1 MAYANEEVRD
11 ARKSWW
17 QLKWNAGKRL
27 PELEALANPE
37 SWGDPTSKD
46 VGGRYSVL
54 SKYLRETYVRCKLQG
69 KVVEGAVKGTR
80 ILAFNTGL
88 LTPGFDEIVAVF
100 RHGGNDKWDCQG
112 FVDLGHVADTE
123 LGRTLNAACAGK
135 LPVRATFLSDSD
147 DVLFRDRKKD
157 PWINFEHIVRE
168 RIYRFPPAYVARM
181 CGLSEYDAER
191 FCEDGIEH
199 DEEVFTQGGHSKDD
213 WLSRLP
219 EYESTV
225 DVERAFL
232 RIKADLRNRVLI
244 ACKCAIA
251 SYSLAVPTWYPTR
264 QIVSLMLPLCLAG
277 DEPDLAMVM
286 AYEGGQYK
294 GYTVL
299 DLDTARA
306 NARLVTAPAKDW
318 VFADDGIKPLPGTD
332 LLELDD
338 ETPSLEECAY
348 LAWGNPETVQMILP
362 GMTIGRGSSTQSVE
376 VKLEGD
382 VFAKVSRLHG
392 QFTLRDGRWCF
403 TDVSKNGTSV
413 RRDGEWVELE
423 KGVPFELR
431 DGDRL
436 RLGRPGGTSDDV
448 FRSLVRFMLEEPLD
462 DFATPANEG

>member
-1 MAYANEEVRD
+1 MAYTDKEVRD

-17 QLKWNAGKRL
+17 LLKWNPGKRF

-46 VGGRYSVL
+46 VSGRYSVL

-100 RHGGNDKWDCQG
+100 GHGGNDKWNCQG

-123 LGRTLNAACAGK
+123 LGRTLNAACAGL
-135 LPVRATFLSDSD
+135 LPVRATFLADSD
-147 DVLFRDRKKD
+147 DVLFRDKKKD

-168 RIYRFPPAYVARM
+168 RIYRFPPAYVAKM
-181 CGLSEYDAER
+181 CGLSDYDAAR

-199 DEEVFTQGGHSKDD
+199 DEEVFSQGGHSKED
-213 WLSRLP
+213 WLSHLP
-219 EYESTV
+219 EYDSQV
-225 DVERAFL
+225 NVEWAFR
-232 RIKADLRNRVLI
+232 RIRADLWNKVLV
-244 ACKCAIA
+244 ACKCAVA
-251 SYSLAVPTWYPTR
+251 SYSLAVPVWYPTR
-264 QIVSLMLPLCLAG
+264 QIISLLLPLCLAG

-286 AYEGGQYK
+286 APNGGRYQ

-299 DLDTARA
+299 DLHTARA
-306 NARLVTAPAKDW
+306 DARLVTAPAKDW
-318 VFADDGIKPLPGTD
+318 VFANDGIRPLPGTD

-338 ETPSLEECAY
+338 ETPSLEDCAY
-348 LAWGNPETVQMILP
+348 LAWGNPEVVQLILP
-362 GMTIGRGSSTQSVE
+362 GMTIGRGSATQSVE

-382 VFAKVSRLHG
+382 AYAKASRLHG
-392 QFTLRDGRWCF
+392 QFLLRDGRWF
-403 TDVSKNGTSV
+403 FKDVSKNGTAV
-413 RRDGEWVELE
+413 RRDGAWIDLE
-423 KGVPFELR
+423 KDVPFELR

-436 RLGRPGGTSDDV
+436 RLGHSDGTTSDV

-462 DFATPANEG
+462 DLATPQL